1 MNSIKEEKETLN
13 NLNIINESKINI
25 MNNNIN
31 SNNIDDLQLKSS
43 PIPNL
48 IFQENITI
56 HCDCTFGLSDSID
69 VFKSIK
75 DNNYYIILSN
85 NQNNNIE
92 IIDIISKNL
101 LKSLEGNTSRFILL
115 KYYLNTINKIEY
127 LITADIKGIIKV
139 ISISDNYNI
148 ISKIIFPKELKN
160 SWKFINC
167 SVLFNIQIN
176 SNKMDI
182 IIVSSRARYSEEYP
196 TKIYDLKNG
205 LLLKD
210 VSNTK
215 NNKTRFIIPWYNETN
230 DQYYLIEFCEDLLII
245 VSLFH
250 NEIYAKL
257 DEEKFKTY
265 SSGFI
270 YKKNKIDYLYT
281 ATSSSE
287 INIWDLYNKELVKK
301 IRISNKLNNMRLY
314 GLLLWRENY
323 LIVNNDTNKSIIVI
337 ELTQNNVV
345 TCFWNKHNESV
356 RCLKRIKHKIYGECL
371 LTAGDDHT
379 IKLWKNIPIIYKDIF
394 E

>member
-1 MNSIKEEKETLN
+1 ME
-13 NLNIINESKINI
+13 
-25 MNNNIN
+25 
-31 SNNIDDLQLKSS
+31 
-43 PIPNL
+43 
-48 IFQENITI
+48 
-56 HCDCTFGLSDSID
+56 
-69 VFKSIK
+69 
-75 DNNYYIILSN
+75 
-85 NQNNNIE
+85 
-92 IIDIISKNL
+92 
-101 LKSLEGNTSRFILL
+101 
-115 KYYLNTINKIEY
+115 
-127 LITADIKGIIKV
+127 
-139 ISISDNYNI
+139 
-148 ISKIIFPKELKN
+148 
-160 SWKFINC
+160 
-167 SVLFNIQIN
+167 
-176 SNKMDI
+176 I

-270 YKKNKIDYLYT
+270 HKKNKIDYLYA

-314 GLLLWRENY
+314 GLLSWRENY